1 MSNTPKMNLVFI
13 TDEGSEFNENSS
25 MFKTLFDKTELISD
39 ENKALK
45 FISQK
50 SYEVVVNDVSKHPI
64 DGITFVKQIK
74 QLKPDLIVAALIAPE
89 DEDKIGGLIE
99 MGVHSFVLEPEQL
112 DQALEVIAG
121 MQPDKKREAT
131 T

>member
-1 MSNTPKMNLVFI
+1 MSNEKKMNLVFI
-13 TDEGSEFNENSS
+13 KDENSAFDVNTQMS
-25 MFKTLFDKTELISD
+25 KDLFDKVEVLSD

-50 SYEVVVNDVSKHPI
+50 PYQIVINDVSVHPI

-74 QLKPDLIVAALIAPE
+74 ELKPELIVAAFVAPQ

-99 MGVHSFVLEPEQL
+99 SGVHSFVLEPEQL
-112 DQALEVIAG
+112 DQALEVIAQ
-121 MQPDKKREAT
+121 MKPDKKREA
-131 T
+131 